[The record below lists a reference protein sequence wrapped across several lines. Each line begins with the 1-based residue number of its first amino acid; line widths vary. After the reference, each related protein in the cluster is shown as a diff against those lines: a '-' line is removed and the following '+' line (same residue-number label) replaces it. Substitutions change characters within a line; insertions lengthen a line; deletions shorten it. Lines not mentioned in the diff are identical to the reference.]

1 MNRINQ
7 KSVKKCSLTD
17 LIRKIDEESETDL
30 RGSVSRSGSGLGSGL
45 GSRSRSGSE
54 TGLGSGVQ
62 GPSSRNKTRNIQKS
76 YSADN
81 QSGYLNTTEKRD
93 RFGIS
98 KGSGA
103 SSFTQRS
110 STLLIQ
116 NLKKEVEH
124 LKSKLDEQNKLVG
137 KLEYALSRKTKSCS
151 DCSVKDEII
160 GELESKLQDTET
172 VLQETWDSMN
182 EGSADPVVQFDD
194 IIIKV
199 HQLNKLISDGFQ
211 MQAGHREGRF
221 NSRPTVELIIFQDF
235 FILDSSV
242 RKYTDQTGH
251 AFLQDI
257 LDGYFPT
264 ELEESFPDGV
274 YIDIIDRRS
283 DKLSALQFGFQ
294 GSGRKLE
301 SRPGSSC
308 SSIQELNEPS
318 NSSLSIS
325 SFSSSSAKIY
335 RTSSQESKRKKQGN
349 CGLYRDNNNTTRNK
363 RSPKLSSPLPSNRE
377 NLNSNGNMKTKI
389 KIIGQ
394 TIDPIILELFGEDT
408 IGYIKNCL
416 REQFSCKR
424 VHLYTG
430 IYFRVHL
437 YTGIYFRVHLYTGIP
452 EKVKTRGIQ
461 TLLQLG
467 LVPNG
472 ILHMQV
478 LR

>member
-30 RGSVSRSGSGLGSGL
+30 RGSVSRSGSGLGSGLGSRSGSGLGSGL

-172 VLQETWDSMN
+172 VLQE
-182 EGSADPVVQFDD
+182 
-194 IIIKV
+194 
-199 HQLNKLISDGFQ
+199 